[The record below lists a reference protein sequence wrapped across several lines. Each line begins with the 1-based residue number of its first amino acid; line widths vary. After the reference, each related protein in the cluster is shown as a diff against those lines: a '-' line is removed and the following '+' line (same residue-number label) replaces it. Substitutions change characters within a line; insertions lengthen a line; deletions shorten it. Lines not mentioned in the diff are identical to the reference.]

1 MSGPIDWAVVLLS
14 LVAWAL
20 LAGAV
25 GPAHGAHNDRLKM
38 FTNPYIFYKFTKFTK
53 KKKERIITKC
63 KFTNLKL
70 FKRF

>member
-1 MSGPIDWAVVLLS
+1 MSGPIDWAVFLLS
-14 LVAWAL
+14 LVGWAL

-53 KKKERIITKC
+53 KKKKE
-63 KFTNLKL
+63 
-70 FKRF
+70 